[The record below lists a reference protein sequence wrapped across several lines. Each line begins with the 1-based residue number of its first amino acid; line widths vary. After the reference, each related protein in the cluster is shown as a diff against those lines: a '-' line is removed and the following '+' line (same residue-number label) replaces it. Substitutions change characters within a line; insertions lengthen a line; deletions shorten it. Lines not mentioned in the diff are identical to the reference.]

1 MPRKKSST
9 LMSNPLDSISNGK
22 NAATVTSNS
31 KKPIKKIATATK
43 DKKLIKQGSRSIS
56 SIHHSSSPSS
66 SKPRKGFLMNTETTS
81 QVEPAAVLEN
91 ESSASQNETIDYRN
105 KLAKSTIKNAA
116 WWATAAGFIPFTL
129 VDTATIAGVQVKMVY
144 DLCEVYHVPF
154 KKESAL
160 AIIAS
165 LTGGSLT
172 TLTAREVGT
181 LGMRNIPVVG
191 YGLTLATQPAL
202 AYASTYALGV
212 IFIKHFEAHGN
223 LIDFDL
229 EKTNQLFKEQYEK
242 AKGLYNSQ
250 SAKVKGFFKRKPKT
264 EPVAADAAEVATA

>member
-1 MPRKKSST
+1 
-9 LMSNPLDSISNGK
+9 MSNPLDTI
-22 NAATVTSNS
+22 AS
-31 KKPIKKIATATK
+31 KKDGVAVPSALKKAVKNIDKISK
-43 DKKLIKQGSRSIS
+43 DKKLVKQSSRST
-56 SIHHSSSPSS
+56 SSSNDSS
-66 SKPRKGFLMNTETTS
+66 SLSSPKPRKGLPMNTETTS
-81 QVEPAAVLEN
+81 QVEPAVVLEN
-91 ESSASQNETIDYRN
+91 ESSANQSEAIDYRN

-116 WWATAAGFIPFTL
+116 WWATAAGFIPFAL